1 MGKINIAKQETF
13 MKLKQEYEAKIDKLT
28 EDLEQAMVLKD
39 DREKCIDEITERY
52 EEKINEMRVHY
63 EMRIKS
69 LEESDIDVEEIKE
82 KVKLEFVKNYEAEL
96 ARVHIEYEEKMDLVK
111 QEMVENFD
119 SEKQEMEK
127 RRKSELEAAEEKY
140 DTLMD
145 RK

>member
-13 MKLKQEYEAKIDKLT
+13 MKLKQEYETKIDKLT
-28 EDLEQAMVLKD
+28 EDLEQAMLLND

-111 QEMVENFD
+111 QEMAENFD

-127 RRKSELEAAEEKY
+127 LRKSELEAAEEKY

>member
-28 EDLEQAMVLKD
+28 EDLEQAMLLND

-111 QEMVENFD
+111 QEMAENFD

>member
-28 EDLEQAMVLKD
+28 EDLEQAMVLND

>member
-28 EDLEQAMVLKD
+28 EDLEQAMVLND

-111 QEMVENFD
+111 QEMAENFD

>member
-28 EDLEQAMVLKD
+28 EDLEQAMVLND
-39 DREKCIDEITERY
+39 DREKCIDEITESY

>member
-13 MKLKQEYEAKIDKLT
+13 MKLKQEYVAKIDKLT
-28 EDLEQAMVLKD
+28 EDLEQAMLLND

-111 QEMVENFD
+111 QEMAENFD

-127 RRKSELEAAEEKY
+127 LRKSELEAAEEKY

>member
-28 EDLEQAMVLKD
+28 EDLEQAMLLND

-111 QEMVENFD
+111 QEMAENFD

-127 RRKSELEAAEEKY
+127 LRKSELEAAEEKY

>member
-28 EDLEQAMVLKD
+28 EDLEQAMVLND
-39 DREKCIDEITERY
+39 DREKCINEITERY
-52 EEKINEMRVHY
+52 EEKINEMQVHY

-119 SEKQEMEK
+119 SDKQEMEK

>member
-28 EDLEQAMVLKD
+28 EDLEQAMLLND

-111 QEMVENFD
+111 QEMAENFD

-127 RRKSELEAAEEKY
+127 LRKSELEAAEEKY
-140 DTLMD
+140 DSLMD

>member
-1 MGKINIAKQETF
+1 

-28 EDLEQAMVLKD
+28 EDLEQAMVLND

-111 QEMVENFD
+111 QEMAENFD

-127 RRKSELEAAEEKY
+127 LRKSELEAAEEKY

>member
-28 EDLEQAMVLKD
+28 EDLEQAMVLND
-39 DREKCIDEITERY
+39 DREKCIDEITESY

-111 QEMVENFD
+111 QEMAENFD

>member
-28 EDLEQAMVLKD
+28 EDLEQAMVLND

-111 QEMVENFD
+111 QEMAENFD

-127 RRKSELEAAEEKY
+127 LRKSELEAAEEKY

>member
-28 EDLEQAMVLKD
+28 EDLEQAMLLND

-82 KVKLEFVKNYEAEL
+82 KVKLEFVKNYEAKL

-111 QEMVENFD
+111 QEMAENFD

-127 RRKSELEAAEEKY
+127 LRKSELEAAEEKY